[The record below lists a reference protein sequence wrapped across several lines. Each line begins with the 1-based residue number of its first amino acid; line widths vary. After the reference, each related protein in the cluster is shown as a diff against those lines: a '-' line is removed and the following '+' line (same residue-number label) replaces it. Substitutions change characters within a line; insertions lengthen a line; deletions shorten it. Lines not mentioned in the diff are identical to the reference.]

1 MDPSLM
7 DSNEVRP
14 APGIDAPNNQKEEH
28 VAVFKPSAKA
38 AIPTALGWVLLAIA
52 FSASLVF
59 AMIQRPDLVYL
70 PGTRLA
76 LLLGLIWAVCLI
88 PLLYKLLVLKTMAYS
103 LSTQRLEYT
112 RGILHRRRDQLELV
126 RIRDITSNRTLMDR
140 LLGIGTVILDTVD
153 RSHPEF
159 RIQAQPNV
167 YELSDWLHKLNAA
180 ERQRLGYREY
190 EGTQGL

>member
-7 DSNEVRP
+7 DPNEGRL
-14 APGIDAPNNQKEEH
+14 APGNEMMSNQREEH

-38 AIPTALGWVLLAIA
+38 AIPTAIGWLLLALVCTA
-52 FSASLVF
+52 ALVF
-59 AMIQRPDLVYL
+59 ALAQRPDLTYL
-70 PGTRLA
+70 LGPRLA
-76 LLLGLIWAVCLI
+76 LLMGLIWGVCLI
-88 PLLYKLLVLKTMAYS
+88 PLLYKLLVLKTVTYS

-159 RIQAQPNV
+159 RIEAQPNV
-167 YELSDWLHKLNAA
+167 YGLSDWLHRLNAA

>member
-7 DSNEVRP
+7 DPNEGRP
-14 APGIDAPNNQKEEH
+14 VPGKDSPSNQKEEH
-28 VAVFKPSAKA
+28 VAVFKPSTRA
-38 AIPTALGWVLLAIA
+38 AIPTAIGWILLAMA
-52 FSASLVF
+52 FTALLVF
-59 AMIQRPDLVYL
+59 VMVQRPDLVVL
-70 PGTRLA
+70 PGARLA

-88 PLLYKLLVLKTMAYS
+88 PLLYKLLVLKTVTYS
-103 LSTQRLEYT
+103 LTTQRLEYT

-159 RIQAQPNV
+159 RIEAQPNV
-167 YELSDWLHKLNAA
+167 YGLSDWLHRLNAA